1 MRVLVIRH
9 AHAAPQGAGV
19 PDAERPL
26 TSEGERRFRAA
37 ARGLAR
43 IVTPDVLLT
52 SPLRRARQTAAIA
65 SAAWGALD
73 ATPEPALA
81 SGNLTEIFDALEAH
95 PPDATVALIGHE
107 PTVSTLVAELTRA
120 NGAASTDRDPPISFT
135 PGAAALLEVDSIA
148 RRSGRL
154 VWFHTEA
161 SAAALGG
168 VGRSRG
174 LPPTSN

>member
-9 AHAAPQGAGV
+9 AHAALQGAGV

-26 TSEGERRFRAA
+26 TAEGEQRFRAA

-43 IVTPDVLLT
+43 VVMPDVLLT

-65 SAAWGALD
+65 AAAWGGLEP
-73 ATPEPALA
+73 TPVPALA
-81 SGNLTEIFDALEAH
+81 SGNLAEIFDTLEAY

-107 PTVSTLVAELTRA
+107 PTVSTLVAELRRTDTA
-120 NGAASTDRDPPISFT
+120 TNGDREPPIAFT
-135 PGAAALLEVDSIA
+135 PGAAALLEVSSVVP
-148 RRSGRL
+148 RSGRL
-154 VWFHTEA
+154 VWFHTDA

-168 VGRSRG
+168 LEGSRE
-174 LPPTSN
+174 LPPTSH

>member
-26 TSEGERRFRAA
+26 TAEGERRFRAA
-37 ARGLAR
+37 ARGLAQ
-43 IVTPDVLLT
+43 VVMPDVLLT
-52 SPLRRARQTAAIA
+52 SPLLRARQTAAIA
-65 SAAWGALD
+65 AAAWGTLEPM
-73 ATPEPALA
+73 PEPALA
-81 SGNLTEIFDALEAH
+81 SGNLTEIFDALDAH

-120 NGAASTDRDPPISFT
+120 AREAGEDGHEPVSFT
-135 PGAAALLEVDSIA
+135 PGAAALLEVASIA

-154 VWFHTEA
+154 VWFHSDA
-161 SAAALGG
+161 SAAALG
-168 VGRSRG
+168 
-174 LPPTSN
+174 L